1 MSWFSK
7 AARDTGHRTVAVK
20 RLFFR
25 LQDDRRGAIAV
36 TYALLIIPMIIAI
49 GVALDFTFAYNAKDR
64 MQGDLDAAL
73 LAAVKTLNTG
83 DSVAVQKK
91 VRTWFATQTNRGAYN
106 LDDVTIDQSSYVIQA
121 KATASVPTM
130 VMGVFGINS
139 IPIGASS
146 AVAGPGTS
154 YINIYLLLDT
164 SASQMLAS
172 SAAGQATMRAD
183 IGCEFAC
190 HTGDAHT
197 VNNVAYA
204 NNYLYARAKNINLR
218 SDVLLD
224 AAKTMVTSVD
234 TADPTHQRIKV
245 GVYAFNTT
253 ATTVLAPT
261 YSTSAVRSALS
272 TTTSVDGTAFD
283 TSLKAMA
290 GLVGSSGD
298 GKTAATPLKFVMLV
312 TDGVQSQRG
321 WVTTTSWTCKKKV
334 GSVCVSYP
342 MSTPSYNVAPLNPA
356 WCNYVKNNKVTMAVL
371 YTQYLP
377 VPLDW
382 GYNGTLGSAMPGSW
396 SGTLRSGVSSAT
408 TRQAYLPY
416 ALEDCASSQDLYMGA
431 ESEDAIKSGM
441 NKLFTKYMN
450 SVHLTR

>member
-1 MSWFSK
+1 MRDVAGR
-7 AARDTGHRTVAVK
+7 AAAK
-20 RLFFR
+20 RLVFR
-25 LQDDRRGAIAV
+25 LRRDQRGAVAV
-36 TYALLIIPMIIAI
+36 TYALLIIPLIIAI
-49 GVALDFTFAYNAKDR
+49 GAALDFTFAYNAKDR

-83 DSVAVQKK
+83 DPAAVRTK
-91 VRTWFATQTNRGAYN
+91 VRTWFATQTNRGGYK
-106 LDDVTIDQSSYVIQA
+106 LDDITIDQSSYVVQA

-130 VMGVFGINS
+130 IMGVFGINS
-139 IPIGASS
+139 IPIAASS

-154 YINIYLLLDT
+154 YINIYLMLDT

-172 SAAGQATMRAD
+172 NADGQAAMRKD

-190 HTGDAHT
+190 HTGDQHT
-197 VNNVAYA
+197 VNNIAYA
-204 NNYLYARAKNINLR
+204 NNYLYAKAKNINLR

-224 AAKTMVTSVD
+224 AAKTMVSSVD
-234 TADPTHQRIKV
+234 LVDPTHKRIKV
-245 GVYAFNTT
+245 GVYNFNTT
-253 ATTVLAPT
+253 TTTVLAPT
-261 YSTSAVRSALS
+261 FSTGAVRSAL
-272 TTTSVDGTAFD
+272 TPTTSVDGTAFD

-298 GKTAATPLKFVMLV
+298 GKTPSTPLKFVMLV

-321 WVTTTSWTCKKKV
+321 WVGASAWTCKKKV

-342 MSTPSYNVAPLNPA
+342 MSTASYDVTPLNPA

-377 VPLDW
+377 IPLDW

-396 SGTLRSGVSSAT
+396 TGTLRSGVSPSI
-408 TRQAYLPY
+408 TRQSYLPY

-431 ESEDAIKSGM
+431 ESEDAIKNGM

-450 SVHLTR
+450 SVHLIQ